1 MGSQVHMI
9 TKDRDDPSK
18 KIHEIVLDR
27 DEMHAKFERGDDAY
41 KASIP
46 NRTAPAPRCTAATT
60 SFWDHVAGDSPALCD
75 FSSYMHPTH
84 AV

>member
-1 MGSQVHMI
+1 MMGSQVHMI

-41 KASIP
+41 IASIP
-46 NRTAPAPRCTAATT
+46 NRTTPAPRCTSAST
-60 SFWDHVAGDSPALCD
+60 SFWVHFARAFSALR
-75 FSSYMHPTH
+75 HPTH